1 MFPSIV
7 ICTVQISVTYSTNQN
22 LNMHLKNFKQISW
35 I

>member
-22 LNMHLKNFKQISW
+22 LNMHF
-35 I
+35 